1 MRHAVGRALAE
12 AVIFEH
18 RHAPRLCSRRAV
30 GDADCRADVGGRGA
44 ASAHAVDKKNG
55 RTRTGAREALA
66 VGDAGVGPIW
76 APMPSVEPVHLP
88 GTRHHESI
96 GGARS
101 GGGPAHVRAR
111 VEQPERMPKPLVYI
125 VMAYIVMAYT
135 LMPKTTCLCSY
146 GLHSYGLCSYD
157 LHSFGLH

>member
-12 AVIFEH
+12 AVSFEH

-55 RTRTGAREALA
+55 THADGRAGSSRRRRCRCRADTGA
-66 VGDAGVGPIW
+66 DAERGAGT
-76 APMPSVEPVHLP
+76 PS
-88 GTRHHESI
+88 GSRRHESI